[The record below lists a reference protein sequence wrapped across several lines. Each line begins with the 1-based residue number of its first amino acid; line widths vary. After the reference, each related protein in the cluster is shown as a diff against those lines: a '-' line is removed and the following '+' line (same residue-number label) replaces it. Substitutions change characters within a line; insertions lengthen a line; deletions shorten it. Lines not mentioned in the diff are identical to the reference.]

1 MLLTYLVIIVAKIF
15 LNQANLSPSSL
26 PLSPSFSP
34 SLSFSPLLSLSLS
47 LSLSPSLPASFP
59 YSLPPSL
66 PLSLL
71 VFLTSLKPQGGS
83 IIQVT
88 VFPSDFGLER
98 IKNEDLQGPT
108 ELINQSDHSN
118 DMTSTEL
125 INQSD
130 HSNDMTSQEG
140 PGYSNEC
147 LRKYQLQRLNY
158 YYAVVECDSKGQ
170 IIKLDVPSYDCLSH
184 LTIACPIQLRQNMCM
199 SSVMAFSMN
208 TVVGNWI

>member
-1 MLLTYLVIIVAKIF
+1 MSPSHSIETGSRLALCRMDWDRINATDIFSNNCF
-15 LNQANLSPSSL
+15 LNQANPSPSTTFFPP
-26 PLSPSFSP
+26 PLSLF
-34 SLSFSPLLSLSLS
+34 LSFPLFL
-47 LSLSPSLPASFP
+47 
-59 YSLPPSL
+59 SLPPSL
-66 PLSLL
+66 LPSLSLL

-118 DMTSTEL
+118 DMTS
-125 INQSD
+125 
-130 HSNDMTSQEG
+130 QEG

-170 IIKLDVPSYDCLSH
+170 IMKLDVPSYDCLSH
-184 LTIACPIQLRQNMCM
+184 LTIACPI
-199 SSVMAFSMN
+199 
-208 TVVGNWI
+208 